1 MNMPS
6 DPYSREMMDEK
17 LKVILQVIHEVKDI
31 ATETRDQ
38 ARATNGRVTKIETE
52 YVTRRDIIP
61 LYQWSTYSK
70 GAVAVLVAI
79 VLPILGFLSYQV
91 VTHLN

>member
-1 MNMPS
+1 MNMPEV
-6 DPYSREMMDEK
+6 PYSNRELDQHFNEIK
-17 LKVILQVIHEVKDI
+17 EFLVRIEAQ
-31 ATETRDQ
+31 TTR
-38 ARATNGRVTKIETE
+38 TNGRVTKIEAE
-52 YVTRRDIIP
+52 YVERKDIIP